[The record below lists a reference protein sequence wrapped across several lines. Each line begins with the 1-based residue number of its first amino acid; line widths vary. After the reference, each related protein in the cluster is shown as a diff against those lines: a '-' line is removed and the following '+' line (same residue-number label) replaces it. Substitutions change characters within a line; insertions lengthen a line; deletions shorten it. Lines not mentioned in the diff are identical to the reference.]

1 MRVNGRTEICS
12 VHRLNSV
19 LSTGLVRVNGQV
31 DMIEW
36 AKPVVSLLFCDASCN
51 APRIAIVEG
60 MSSTVKQITNAAG
73 FPKPAELIEIIG
85 ASALEA
91 QDRAVLNVLYQHAHD
106 SGHITKPGAKWEIPA
121 VTLRTSRHESNDRL
135 GDTLM
140 RLMQVIV
147 SVPYT
152 DPATGDARVLSTHL
166 FRFFDRSAKGVG
178 VVRFGIPEELGPVL
192 AASGRWGRIKAET
205 VCAMTSKYAIAL
217 YEMVQLRA
225 GMDNCVETFPLGRF
239 RDLMG
244 VPEGS
249 YERGNDFARFV
260 LDAAAV
266 EVNGLSDFG
275 VQLQAVRR
283 HSKAPITA
291 VTMAWWRKEAGAFR
305 ATLMELRQP
314 KLGRKARLQAA
325 QSAAAPAGA
334 TSGKRGLR
342 GVAPSAKP
350 RRPASA
356 RSAQLDLEDAIK
368 DASAN
373 CLR

>member
-1 MRVNGRTEICS
+1 M
-12 VHRLNSV
+12 
-19 LSTGLVRVNGQV
+19 
-31 DMIEW
+31 
-36 AKPVVSLLFCDASCN
+36 K
-51 APRIAIVEG
+51 G

-135 GDTLM
+135 GDALM

-147 SVPYT
+147 SVSYT

-178 VVRFGIPEELGPVL
+178 TVRFGIPEELGPVL

-225 GMDNCVETFPLGRF
+225 GMDNCVETFPLDRF

-244 VPEGS
+244 VPKGS

-260 LDAAAV
+260 LDAAAM
-266 EVNGLSDFG
+266 EVNGLSDLG

-291 VTMAWWRKEAGAFR
+291 VTVAWWRKEAGAFR

-325 QSAAAPAGA
+325 QSAAEPAGA
-334 TSGKRGLR
+334 RSGKKRLR
-342 GVAPSAKP
+342 GATSSATE
-350 RRPASA
+350 
-356 RSAQLDLEDAIK
+356 LT
-368 DASAN
+368 
-373 CLR
+373 